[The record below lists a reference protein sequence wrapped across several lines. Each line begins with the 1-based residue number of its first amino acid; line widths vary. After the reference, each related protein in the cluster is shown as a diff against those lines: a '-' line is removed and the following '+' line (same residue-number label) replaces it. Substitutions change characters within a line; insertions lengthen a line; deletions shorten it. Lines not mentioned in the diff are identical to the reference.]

1 MKNLKKMLKKMP
13 GKSLMFAALMATS
26 FAAQADLLNLTAG
39 GSGVINGSVGS
50 ATFTTNMT
58 QPTGTGKI
66 DSFVQLIGTKDVKQG
81 YNTTANSTYDNGSS
95 DQFNHAIRVGNIGFI
110 DLGGG
115 NEVMR
120 FLLDINQQNVQGT
133 LANWLTL
140 DEVQVYLSPTSNA
153 FIDPALANFQ
163 TLSLGTL
170 LYQMD
175 NDPTDNTVLMDY
187 NINEGSGS
195 GDIYMDISKSLFEAA
210 FTAMGVNLA
219 ADRNNYFIYLY
230 SRVGGDSVTVNGVT
244 ATYPNNDGFEEW
256 AALTGTGFTDE
267 RCPKG
272 STDPDCITDP
282 NEAPEPATLAIL
294 GAGLLGMAIAR
305 RRRNVG

>member
-1 MKNLKKMLKKMP
+1 MDSLKKM
-13 GKSLMFAALMATS
+13 KSLMFAGLMATS
-26 FAAQADLLNLTAG
+26 FAAHADLLNLTTDV
-39 GSGVINGSVGS
+39 SGVINGKVGS
-50 ATFTTNMT
+50 ATFTSNLEK
-58 QPTGTGKI
+58 PTGTGVI
-66 DSFVQLIGTKDVKQG
+66 GSFVELIGTKGVKQG
-81 YNTTANSTYDNGSS
+81 YNTTANDTYDNGSS
-95 DQFNHAIRVGNIGFI
+95 DQFNHAIRVGNVGFI

-120 FLLDINQQNVQGT
+120 FLLDINQTNVKDELT
-133 LANWLTL
+133 NWLTL
-140 DEVQVYLSPTSNA
+140 DEVQVYLSPTANA

-195 GDIYMDISKSLFEAA
+195 GDIYMDISKDLFDAA
-210 FTAMGVNLA
+210 FDKLGVGAA

-230 SRVGGDSVTVNGVT
+230 SRVGGDSVTVDGVT
-244 ATYPNNDGFEEW
+244 AKYPNNDGFEEW
-256 AALTGTGFTDE
+256 AAITGTGFTDDD
-267 RCPKG
+267 CPKG
-272 STDPDCITDP
+272 STDPDCVTNP
-282 NEAPEPATLAIL
+282 NETPEPATLAIL

-305 RRRNVG
+305 RRGRIG